1 MWAKGGTTMGTTMR
15 LLSVLIAVL
24 FINAFVLPA
33 GACAQETAAAEGKIT
48 TVDPQFV
55 PLSEPKSIEKPG
67 LKWYWY
73 LVGLAVLGGAVAA
86 AASGGGNSSGAAAP
100 SSGSVTGTW

>member
-1 MWAKGGTTMGTTMR
+1 MAMGTTMR
-15 LLSVLIAVL
+15 LLSALIAV
-24 FINAFVLPA
+24 FVFNAFVMPA
-33 GACAQETAAAEGKIT
+33 GAWAQEAAVAEGKIT

-73 LVGLAVLGGAVAA
+73 LVGLAVIGGAIAA
-86 AASGGGNSSGAAAP
+86 AGSGGGGSGSSAP
-100 SSGSVTGTW
+100 SSGAVTGTW

>member
-1 MWAKGGTTMGTTMR
+1 MGTTMR
-15 LLSVLIAVL
+15 VISAVMAVL
-24 FINAFVLPA
+24 FINAFVLPV
-33 GACAQETAAAEGKIT
+33 GVCAQEAAPALSEGKIT

-55 PLSEPKSIEKPG
+55 PLSEPMSIEKPG

-73 LVGLAVLGGAVAA
+73 LVGLAVVGGALAA
-86 AASGGGNSSGAAAP
+86 AGGGGGSSGAAAP

>member
-1 MWAKGGTTMGTTMR
+1 MGKPMR
-15 LLSVLIAVL
+15 LVALFLALCVLNAYAV
-24 FINAFVLPA
+24 PA
-33 GACAQETAAAEGKIT
+33 VSRAQDAAPVSPEGKVT

-73 LVGLAVLGGAVAA
+73 LLGLAVIGGGIAA
-86 AASGGGNSSGAAAP
+86 AAAGGKESTTTTTGP
-100 SSGSVTGTW
+100 TTGSVTGTW